1 MGFSLGGSGRGIRF
15 LDALMLIWVFTWVA
29 LGIAVFQEVGNLRQL
44 SDTEVAAGRAIVQ
57 TGNALQPLEQLPFVG
72 GRIGSVRQQVIAAGR
87 SAEQS
92 GEASRQTVGQ
102 LSILLGLSVG
112 LIPTV
117 PAFAIYGPL
126 RLSWVRDVRAVRRT
140 LAKHRGE
147 VTFQEFLARR
157 AAQNL
162 PYHKLREISENPW
175 RDLEAGR
182 FDALAQA
189 ELRRLGLRQNAFS
202 SRPKAAAAPQV
213 GPLAAANDQP
223 QPAQNT
229 RPQPRSTQFEQ
240 PSKSA

>member
-57 TGNALQPLEQLPFVG
+57 TGNALQPLEQLPLVG

-147 VTFQEFLARR
+147 VTVAAATTRGLVRMEPTILSRRGRGASPWVYPIASSLMPSVTIGARSSGGRDGLSRRCQPATSRRGSPGVGFTRR
-157 AAQNL
+157 AYPHRTCHL
-162 PYHKLREISENPW
+162 
-175 RDLEAGR
+175 
-182 FDALAQA
+182 
-189 ELRRLGLRQNAFS
+189 
-202 SRPKAAAAPQV
+202 
-213 GPLAAANDQP
+213 
-223 QPAQNT
+223 
-229 RPQPRSTQFEQ
+229 
-240 PSKSA
+240 